1 VGEELK
7 KMDNAKGSSGNWLV
21 ANKLMQYV
29 TVIPERRARTLFE
42 RFVDAFVDPSF
53 IKEPG
58 EVGADKLTVE
68 ELAAEPFKRLNKKLI
83 RLSENWWV
91 RDDRLKNEEKHRSR
105 VKEILLNRKSLA
117 ASRIYW
123 HMRQIGDICI
133 VGYEDLEK
141 FIDKAT
147 ASDEYYLF
155 DNSLTWC
162 LAVNHEYCIIV
173 CGNLLNK
180 P

>member
-1 VGEELK
+1 
-7 KMDNAKGSSGNWLV
+7 MDNTEGSSGNWLV
-21 ANKLMQYV
+21 TNKLMQYV
-29 TVIPERRARTLFE
+29 KVIPERRARTLFE

-53 IKEPG
+53 VNE
-58 EVGADKLTVE
+58 LTVE

-83 RLSENWWV
+83 RLSENWWI
-91 RDDRLKNEEKHRSR
+91 RDDRFKNEEKHRSR
-105 VKEILLNRKSLA
+105 VKEILLNRNSLT

-147 ASDEYYLF
+147 ASDEYYVF
-155 DNSLTWC
+155 DDSLAWC